1 VSDAAGGMRIAVV
14 ITFHGEDRFLP
25 EAVASVLNQS
35 RPPDEIVV
43 VDDAS
48 PPESA
53 GPLLELDPRVRV
65 IRHPANRGT
74 GAARQTGSDA
84 TSAELIAYLDADD
97 AWLPDKLE
105 RQAAILTGRPDV
117 AAVHTALLTVHRD
130 GRETSFLQKPAVLD
144 LPTQLWRNQALP
156 SALLIRRAVLAAVG
170 GWTLDRRLMEDWDLN
185 TRIVA
190 AGHKVV
196 FLPEPLVRF
205 RRTGHGNLS
214 SRGWAHTRILLQTIW
229 HHRRLYRATLG
240 LRGALA
246 AFGAVLQREG
256 LRGTGFPGRLFRLA
270 GRALGSSR
278 AETPPHSSR
287 PSP

>member
-1 VSDAAGGMRIAVV
+1 MRIAVV

-35 RPPDEIVV
+35 LPPDEIVV

-53 GPLLELDPRVRV
+53 RSLLGLDPRVRV
-65 IRHPANRGT
+65 IRHPVNRGT

-84 TSAELIAYLDADD
+84 TSAALIAYLDADD
-97 AWLPDKLE
+97 AWLPAKLE
-105 RQAAILTGRPDV
+105 RQAAILTGHPEV
-117 AAVHTALLTVHRD
+117 AAVHTALVTVHAD
-130 GRETSFLQKPAVLD
+130 GRETSFVRKPAVLD

-190 AGHKVV
+190 AGHQVV
-196 FLPEPLVRF
+196 FIPEPLVRF

-214 SRGWAHTRILLQTIW
+214 SRGWQHTRILLQTIW

-240 LRGALA
+240 ARGTLA
-246 AFGAVLQREG
+246 VFGAVLHREG
-256 LRGTGFPGRLFRLA
+256 ERGTGFSGRLFRLA
-270 GRALGSSR
+270 GRALGSAR
-278 AETPPHSSR
+278 AGVPMHSGR